1 MIKAF
6 FQKWF
11 LARVVKPITEPS
23 VITTLRETNAAL
35 DGLIASQNRLIE
47 VAAVAKRLE
56 EMSDFLQTAAF
67 RSMAKNDKKQ
77 FDAFWLEFDDLLSK
91 MVNA

>member
-11 LARVVKPITEPS
+11 PARVVQPNTQPS

-47 VAAVAKRLE
+47 VTALAKRLE

-77 FDAFWLEFDDLLSK
+77 FDAFWLEFDGLISK
-91 MVNA
+91 MAKS